1 MLVTPET
8 CCRLVQERCAD
19 NCAGKLIRSN
29 HRLMGTY
36 VQLMPRMV
44 QRRME
49 EMESKAAAAEA
60 AAAEAAAASQT
71 PAAFS
76 QGAPLLERPLTSMA
90 IDDAGPQP
98 AGLNVPVEL
107 DAAKSTR
114 ASEVQLSAAAMETA
128 HFSAL
133 REVGHGPSNAAGA
146 PRPPVAVDRIVSES
160 SALVF
165 TPHKP
170 DVPVATVAAP
180 TDSKSIGG
188 RSEVPPPPSG
198 L

>member
-49 EMESKAAAAEA
+49 EMESKA

-160 SALVF
+160 SAPVF